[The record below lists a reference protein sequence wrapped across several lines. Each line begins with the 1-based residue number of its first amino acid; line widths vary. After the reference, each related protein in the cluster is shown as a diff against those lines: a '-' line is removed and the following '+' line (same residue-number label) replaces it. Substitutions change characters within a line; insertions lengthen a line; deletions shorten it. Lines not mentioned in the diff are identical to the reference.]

1 MNLDR
6 IRRSKRHRQI
16 RKANGETRFVYSLA
30 KELGK
35 TVAELT
41 QTLTREEMVNWAGF
55 FALEAEEMDKE
66 RQSAQ
71 QGAATR
77 TQTR

>member
-1 MNLDR
+1 V
-6 IRRSKRHRQI
+6 
-16 RKANGETRFVYSLA
+16 RFVYSLA

-41 QTLTREEMVNWAGF
+41 QTLTREELVNWAAYFG
-55 FALEAEEMDKE
+55 LENEESERD

-71 QGAATR
+71 QGAASR